1 MRAVRTHIRE
11 NWILLYLERWLTAPF
26 EAGDGTR
33 LPRERGVPQGGVVSP
48 ILMNLFMHYTFDCWM
63 QRTYPQCPFA
73 RYADDAVAHCRSQK
87 QAQAVMQAI
96 AARLQEC
103 GLTMHPEKS
112 KIVYCKQNRRTGTYP
127 QVQFAFLGFTF
138 RPRGARDKENRLFT
152 SFLPGVSKDALKRMR
167 QTVRGWQL
175 HRQTAKTLAELAQ
188 QCNSTLR
195 GWWNYYG
202 AFYRSAMHKLFRYID
217 CRLEK
222 WARRK
227 YKTLLRHKQRS
238 AEWLSKMK
246 TKCPE
251 MFHYWQVWGG
261 KVG

>member
-1 MRAVRTHIRE
+1 
-11 NWILLYLERWLTAPF
+11 
-26 EAGDGTR
+26 
-33 LPRERGVPQGGVVSP
+33 
-48 ILMNLFMHYTFDCWM
+48 MNLFMHYTFDCWM

-96 AARLQEC
+96 AARLEEC

-195 GWWNYYG
+195 GG
-202 AFYRSAMHKLFRYID
+202 GTTMGHFID
-217 CRLEK
+217 
-222 WARRK
+222 
-227 YKTLLRHKQRS
+227 QRCTS
-238 AEWLSKMK
+238 SFGISIAA
-246 TKCPE
+246 
-251 MFHYWQVWGG
+251 
-261 KVG
+261 